1 MYDLSMA
8 SLTKKVIR
16 GHAYYYLR
24 ECKRV
29 DGKPKIVFQK
39 YLGTVEDVVDRLGA
53 PDPTK
58 TTTQPPA
65 PCEADVISF
74 GAEAALYDLASQ
86 LEIVA
91 RIDRR
96 LAKRQHNA
104 PSVGSYLLLA
114 ALQRA
119 VAPGSKA
126 DLAQWHGQSVLRRLL
141 PARAEQLSSQRF
153 WDTMD
158 RIAPADLVAIEE
170 EITTEVV
177 RRWGVDLRCLLF
189 DCTNFFSFVDSFND
203 RPTLAQRGHSKEG
216 RASLRIIGMALLA
229 TADFDVPLFHH
240 LYPGNQTDAPTFRS
254 VLPALVARCRALAPA
269 LANIT
274 LVFDKGN
281 NAEDNLEAIHGTELH
296 FIGSLVPTHHPDL
309 LAIPREQLVPVE
321 GFPAVSALRVKKP
334 IYGVERTVVVSFNQ
348 ELFDAQAETLRRE
361 VKKRLLKLHKLQH
374 SLRRQRTRKRK
385 RGGKRPTVDTVTR
398 KVNGILTG
406 RHMQQLLHVDVVA
419 DPDGLPSISYRQDR
433 AAWTQLSQTLLGKN
447 LIFTDHDDWTDAQII
462 SGYRSQHHVESDFR
476 RLKNP
481 HHLAF
486 RPTYHWTD
494 QKLRVHAFTCVLA
507 LLLCSLL
514 RRTLHHAGISLSVE
528 RLLDELGGIREVTNL
543 YESAPQSRKPVVTR
557 TLSHLSDS
565 QRQIYDLL
573 QLDRYRAR

>member
-1 MYDLSMA
+1 MTCQVA
-8 SLTKKVIR
+8 SLTRKVIR

-39 YLGTVEDVVDRLGA
+39 YLGTVEDVTARLLVPGPTETASQPRA
-53 PDPTK
+53 PR
-58 TTTQPPA
+58 
-65 PCEADVISF
+65 EADVVAF

-86 LEIVA
+86 LGVVA

-96 LAKRQHNA
+96 LPKRQDNA
-104 PSVGSYLLLA
+104 PSVGTYLLIA

-158 RIAPADLVAIEE
+158 RIKPSDLVAIEE
-170 EITTEVV
+170 EITVEVV

-203 RPTLAQRGHSKEG
+203 RTTLPQRGHSKEG

-240 LYPGNQTDAPTFRS
+240 IYPGNQTDAPTFRS
-254 VLPALVARCRALAPA
+254 VLPDLVARCRALSPV
-269 LANIT
+269 LADIT

-281 NAEDNLEAIHGTELH
+281 NAEDNLETIAGTGLH

-309 LAIPREQLVPVE
+309 LAIPRKKLVPVE
-321 GFPAVSALRVKKP
+321 GFPTVSALRVSKK
-334 IYGVERTVVVSFNQ
+334 IYGIERTVVVSFNQ
-348 ELFDAQAETLRRE
+348 ELFDAQTETLRRE
-361 VKKRLLKLHKLQH
+361 IEKRLLKLHELQR
-374 SLRRQRTRKRK
+374 SLRRRRTRK
-385 RGGKRPTVDTVTR
+385 RGGKRPTVETVTN

-406 RHMQQLLHVDVVA
+406 RHMKQLLRVEVTA
-419 DPDGLPSISYRQDR
+419 DHDGSPTISYRQDR

-447 LIFTDHDDWTDAQII
+447 LIFTDHDDWTNAQIV

-494 QKLRVHAFTCVLA
+494 QKLRVHGFICVLA

-514 RRTLHHAGISLSVE
+514 RRNLHQAGISLSVG

-543 YESAPQSRKPVVTR
+543 YESAPRSRKPVVTR
-557 TLSHLSDS
+557 TLSRLSDT
-565 QRQIYDLL
+565 QRQLYDVL

>member
-1 MYDLSMA
+1 MAIRIVYDLSVA

-16 GHAYYYLR
+16 GRAYYYLR

-39 YLGTVEDVVDRLGA
+39 YLGTVEDVTERLGA
-53 PDPTK
+53 PDAA
-58 TTTQPPA
+58 QPLVPR
-65 PCEADVISF
+65 EADVESF
-74 GAEAALYDLASQ
+74 GAEAALYDLAAQ
-86 LEIVA
+86 LDLVA

-96 LAKRQHNA
+96 LPKRQHNA
-104 PSVGSYLLLA
+104 PSVGTYLLLA

-158 RIAPADLVAIEE
+158 RIEPADLVAIEE
-170 EITTEVV
+170 EITVEVV

-203 RPTLAQRGHSKEG
+203 RPTLPQRGHSKEG

-254 VLPALVARCRALAPA
+254 VLPDLVARCRALSPA
-269 LANIT
+269 LTDIT

-281 NAEDNLEAIHGTELH
+281 NAEDNLEAIAGTGLH

-309 LAIPREQLVPVE
+309 LAIPRKDLVPVE
-321 GFPAVSALRVKKP
+321 GFPTVSALRVNKT

-348 ELFDAQAETLRRE
+348 ELFDAQAETLQRE
-361 VKKRLLKLHKLQH
+361 IKKRLLKLHELQC
-374 SLRRQRTRKRK
+374 SLRRRRTRK
-385 RGGKRPTVDTVTR
+385 RGGKRPTVDTVTS

-406 RHMQQLLHVDVVA
+406 RHMKQLLHVEVTA
-419 DPDGLPSISYRQDR
+419 APDGSPTISYRQDR
-433 AAWTQLSQTLLGKN
+433 AGWTQLSRTLLGKN
-447 LIFTDHDDWTDAQII
+447 LIFTDHDDWTNAQIV

-514 RRTLHHAGISLSVE
+514 RRTLHHAGLSLSIE
-528 RLLDELGGIREVTNL
+528 QLLDELGGIREVTNL

-557 TLSHLSDS
+557 TLSRLSDT

>member
-1 MYDLSMA
+1 MA

-16 GHAYYYLR
+16 GHGYYYLR

-39 YLGTVEDVVDRLGA
+39 YLGTVEDVIERLGA
-53 PDPTK
+53 PDATKPTA
-58 TTTQPPA
+58 QPLVPL
-65 PCEADVISF
+65 EADVVSF

-86 LEIVA
+86 LELVA

-96 LAKRQHNA
+96 LTKRQHNA
-104 PSVGSYLLLA
+104 PSVGTYLLLA

-119 VAPGSKA
+119 VAPGSKS

-158 RIAPADLVAIEE
+158 RIEPSDLVAIEE
-170 EITTEVV
+170 EITAEVV

-203 RPTLAQRGHSKEG
+203 RPTLPQRGHSKEG

-254 VLPALVARCRALAPA
+254 VLPDLVARCRALSPA
-269 LANIT
+269 LTDIT

-281 NAEDNLEAIHGTELH
+281 NAEDNLEAIDGTGLH

-309 LAIPREQLVPVE
+309 LAIPRKKLIPVE
-321 GFPAVSALRVKKP
+321 GFPTVSALRVSKT

-348 ELFDAQAETLRRE
+348 ELFDAQAETLQRE
-361 VKKRLLKLHKLQH
+361 IKKRLLKLHELQH
-374 SLRRQRTRKRK
+374 SLRRRRTRN
-385 RGGKRPTVDTVTR
+385 RGGKRPTVDTVTS

-406 RHMQQLLHVDVVA
+406 RHMKQLLRVEVTA
-419 DPDGLPSISYRQDR
+419 APNGSPTISYRQDR
-433 AAWTQLSQTLLGKN
+433 AAWTQLSRTLLGKN
-447 LIFTDHDDWTDAQII
+447 LIFTDHDDWTNAQIV

-507 LLLCSLL
+507 LLLCNLL
-514 RRTLHHAGISLSVE
+514 RRTLHHAGISLSVDQ
-528 RLLDELGGIREVTNL
+528 LLDELGGIREVTNL

-557 TLSHLSDS
+557 TLSRLSDT
-565 QRQIYDLL
+565 QRQLYDLL